1 MLRITGMMR
10 ARLAALFM
18 LCALP
23 AGATPPAESADST
36 PARPKAVLLAPK
48 VVVYDA
54 GIRRNYTSD
63 VDKESTRANLT
74 TSLMDVARTSANF
87 DIVPAPT
94 LTADEQ
100 DAVDE
105 VSAVLEALVPLKGQ
119 PDPSG
124 LAGDRHAPVDW
135 HVGRPLAF
143 LRERTGA
150 DFALV
155 TIAYQVGQ
163 TPEAAVL
170 GTGIAVAGTL
180 LVAPML
186 PPITPSFVAACL
198 VDLRTGELAWFKV
211 ARGVTISGIAAWD
224 LRDPVS
230 AAEVIAK
237 TWRAYP
243 EPPDYKVDHP
253 PAASTGT
260 PTLESETTPRS
271 GGFGARPPSR
281 WNVLHGRHDLTFT
294 LNGPLLNQIEISLRE
309 HYRALPTTGVS
320 TSRRMAA
327 AELAELYVAELRAAS
342 LEHLE
347 IREVSTTATLA
358 EKPAFRIRFSY
369 RQPLRVNDLPVEQVT
384 VGTAVDDGL
393 LLAQYVAPSL
403 NFFEQTLPTF
413 EKSAA
418 SITRRPR
425 R

>member
-1 MLRITGMMR
+1 MSASLARRILV
-10 ARLAALFM
+10 ALAAGCLTSV
-18 LCALP
+18 A
-23 AGATPPAESADST
+23 AAD
-36 PARPKAVLLAPK
+36 AAAMRPKAVLLAPK

-253 PAASTGT
+253 PAASTGA

-327 AELAELYVAELRAAS
+327 TELAELYVAELRAAS